1 MKMRQWNLSASAVFL
16 LGMGE
21 HIYLFHNVYMYRHE
35 LYPVPIYKICKII
48 MKYLAELWFIKQ

>member
-1 MKMRQWNLSASAVFL
+1 MKFISFCSIFIRDGGTYYF
-16 LGMGE
+16 
-21 HIYLFHNVYMYRHE
+21 YLFHNVYMYRHE